1 MREIVSVQAGQCG
14 NQIGARFWQ
23 TLCSEH
29 SIDPK
34 GDYTGSKAEEL
45 ERINVYFTE
54 ADAGRYVPRSV
65 LVDLE
70 PGVIDTIQATPYG
83 DLFRPDNFVFGASGA
98 GNNWFLFSFL
108 VVFFFSLSFA
118 PPPPQNDSPNLLLL
132 FFYFLFLFSFLSY
145 FLLCDHFHWNLE
157 IAFFLSY

>member
-34 GDYTGSKAEEL
+34 GDYIGSKPEEL

-54 ADAGRYVPRSV
+54 ADGGRYVPRSV

-83 DLFRPDNFVFGASGA
+83 NLFRPDNFVFGASGA
-98 GNNWFLFSFL
+98 GNNWFFFFFFSFLFFLFSF
-108 VVFFFSLSFA
+108 FFFFLSSFFYYFSLSFIFVFCI
-118 PPPPQNDSPNLLLL
+118 S
-132 FFYFLFLFSFLSY
+132 FFYFY
-145 FLLCDHFHWNLE
+145 F
-157 IAFFLSY
+157 FFIS